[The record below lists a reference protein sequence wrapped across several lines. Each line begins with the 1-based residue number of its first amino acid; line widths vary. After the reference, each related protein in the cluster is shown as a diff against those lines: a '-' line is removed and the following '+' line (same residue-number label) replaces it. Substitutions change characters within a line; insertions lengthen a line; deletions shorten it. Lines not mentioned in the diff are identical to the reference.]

1 MYSEQGLLILED
13 SEKLSTKQI
22 SLYETFKQRVEAA
35 AKDWWVMHEVKN
47 GRSIA
52 KRVLGK
58 ECERLAKEQD
68 KLRQDHLRLLHFIDS
83 LEKELDENSPKE
95 KEETKEMPDSE
106 EENEEMGVVMVTL
119 PIPLAI
125 IKAIHDDLCK

>member
-13 SEKLSTKQI
+13 GEKLSTKQI

-35 AKDWWVMHEVKN
+35 AKDFFLTHEVKN
-47 GRSIA
+47 GMSIVR
-52 KRVLGK
+52 RVLGK

-68 KLRQDHLRLLHFIDS
+68 KLRQSHLRLIHFINS

-95 KEETKEMPDSE
+95 ETKAMPDSE

>member
-68 KLRQDHLRLLHFIDS
+68 KLRQSHLRLIHFIDS

-95 KEETKEMPDSE
+95 KEETKEMPDSD
-106 EENEEMGVVMVTL
+106 EEMGVVMVTL

>member
-1 MYSEQGLLILED
+1 MKMYSEQGLLVLED
-13 SEKLSTKQI
+13 SEKLSAKQVA
-22 SLYETFKQRVEAA
+22 LCETFKQRVEAA
-35 AKDWWVMHEVKN
+35 AKDWWIMHEVKD
-47 GRSIA
+47 GKSIA

-68 KLRQDHLRLLHFIDS
+68 KLRQSHLRLIHFIDS

-95 KEETKEMPDSE
+95 ETKEVA
-106 EENEEMGVVMVTL
+106 NEEVLDGETGVVMITL
-119 PIPLAI
+119 PVPLAI

>member
-1 MYSEQGLLILED
+1 MYSEQGLLVLED

-47 GRSIA
+47 GTSVA

-68 KLRQDHLRLLHFIDS
+68 KLRQSHLRLIHFIDS

-95 KEETKEMPDSE
+95 KEETKEVA
-106 EENEEMGVVMVTL
+106 NEEVLDEETGVVMITL
-119 PIPLAI
+119 PVPLAI

>member
-1 MYSEQGLLILED
+1 MYSEQGLLVLED
-13 SEKLSTKQI
+13 SEKLSAKQVA
-22 SLYETFKQRVEAA
+22 LCETFKQRVEAA
-35 AKDWWVMHEVKN
+35 AKDWWIMHEVKD

-68 KLRQDHLRLLHFIDS
+68 KLRQSHLRLIHFIDS
-83 LEKELDENSPKE
+83 LEKELDETSTGT
-95 KEETKEMPDSE
+95 KEETKPMPNPD